1 MAITGKLC
9 RNPFSTIKLPHE
21 DGGSKAAPA
30 PVRRVSPANTP
41 FSPPTILDL
50 LMRARALCIQ
60 KALEKSV
67 IRVGRRE
74 NCRSAMNK

>member
-1 MAITGKLC
+1 M
-9 RNPFSTIKLPHE
+9 
-21 DGGSKAAPA
+21 
-30 PVRRVSPANTP
+30 
-41 FSPPTILDL
+41 DL

-74 NCRSAMNK
+74 KLSLGHEQVT

>member
-1 MAITGKLC
+1 MA
-9 RNPFSTIKLPHE
+9 
-21 DGGSKAAPA
+21 
-30 PVRRVSPANTP
+30 VRRLRLRLGGGFPPANTP

-74 NCRSAMNK
+74 NGRSAMNK